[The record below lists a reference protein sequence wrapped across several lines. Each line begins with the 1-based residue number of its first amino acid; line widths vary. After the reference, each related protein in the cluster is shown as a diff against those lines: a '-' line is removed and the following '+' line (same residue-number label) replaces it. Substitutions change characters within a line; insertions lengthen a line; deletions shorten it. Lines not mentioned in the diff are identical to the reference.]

1 MNDKRCQKWA
11 TVSLAAIS
19 ITLTGFAGQALAD
32 GSRLQE
38 ILERGTLRVGVQGAF
53 KPWSFPSQDGN
64 LQGIEVDN
72 AKSVADALGVQLEPV
87 IITSAKRMQFIQQ
100 NRIDQLEPFI
110 ITAANPL
117 LFLQHNRIDLIIG
130 GFSYTAERRDVVG
143 MIEPAYWTSGPTLLA
158 KKGVIKSWDDIAGKP
173 VCGKQGNYYNQQVE
187 RELKAK
193 LTAFTGNSEGKEA
206 LRAGRC
212 VAWVYDDVSIRAD
225 LEAPEWQDY
234 EMPVDVLYNNPW
246 AAAVPLEELDKGWG
260 VFMTGMAY
268 RWQAEGTLIELGKK
282 WGVEPSA
289 WFTEQNQK
297 HLWDTAYLEPKQ

>member
-64 LQGIEVDN
+64 LQGIEVDL

-87 IITSAKRMQFIQQ
+87 IITSANRMQFLQQ
-100 NRIDQLEPFI
+100 
-110 ITAANPL
+110 
-117 LFLQHNRIDLIIG
+117 NRIDLIIG
-130 GFSYTAERRDVVG
+130 GMYDTAERRDVVG

>member
-1 MNDKRCQKWA
+1 MSRKYCQKWTSA
-11 TVSLAAIS
+11 SIAAITIALS
-19 ITLTGFAGQALAD
+19 GFAGEALAD
-32 GSRLQE
+32 GDRLQE
-38 ILERGTLRVGVQGAF
+38 ILQRGTLRVGVQGAF
-53 KPWSFPSQDGN
+53 KPWSFPSTDGN
-64 LQGIEVDN
+64 LQGIEVDL
-72 AKSVADALGVQLEPV
+72 AKSVADALGVQFEPV
-87 IITSAKRMQFIQQ
+87 IITSANRMQFLQQ
-100 NRIDQLEPFI
+100 
-110 ITAANPL
+110 
-117 LFLQHNRIDLIIG
+117 NRIDLIIG
-130 GFSYTAERRDVVG
+130 GMYDTAERRKAVG

-187 RELKAK
+187 RQLKAK

-212 VAWVYDDVSIRAD
+212 VAWLYDDVSIRAD
-225 LEAPEWQDY
+225 LEAPEWKDY
-234 EMPVDVLYNNPW
+234 EMAVDVLYNNPW
-246 AAAVPLEELDKGWG
+246 AAAVPLEELNKGWG

-297 HLWDTAYLEPKQ
+297 FHWDTAYLEPKQ